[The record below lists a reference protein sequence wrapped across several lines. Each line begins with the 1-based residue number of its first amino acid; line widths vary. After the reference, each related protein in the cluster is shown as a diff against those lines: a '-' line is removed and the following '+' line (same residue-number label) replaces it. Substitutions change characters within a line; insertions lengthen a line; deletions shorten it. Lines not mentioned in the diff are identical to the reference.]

1 MITMTDSADCKRIN
15 ALLDP
20 YLDSELPSDS
30 DIALVESHLDGCA
43 SCMEQAVRLKSAS
56 DAIKSLPPV
65 TMDRDLSE
73 DLSFLERGGDN
84 VVAFEER
91 SRSKQIYAWAG
102 ALAAALVLSLL
113 SYAALNQSSQP
124 IPVVAEQPNLLER
137 SQPENQEPAP
147 VSAPPVV
154 ASAPE
159 RPGAAE
165 VAGTG
170 PVEAPRNPQN
180 RLDDRYTPAPVVAAG
195 HSAEHS
201 ADHSADHSNRAGR
214 EAPPAV
220 AVKTVTCP
228 GDLLSTEA
236 VIAYDGE
243 EDSGFVDLGISTNED
258 GLYAIKL

>member
-1 MITMTDSADCKRIN
+1 MTDSADCKRIN

-20 YLDSELPSDS
+20 YLDSELTSDS

-43 SCMEQAVRLKSAS
+43 SCREQAVRLKSAS

-73 DLSFLERGGDN
+73 DLSFLESGGDN
-84 VVAFEER
+84 VVAFEGKN
-91 SRSKQIYAWAG
+91 RSKQIYAWAG

-147 VSAPPVV
+147 ISAPPVV

-170 PVEAPRNPQN
+170 PVEPPRNPQN
-180 RLDDRYTPAPVVAAG
+180 RLDNRYTPAPVVAA
-195 HSAEHS
+195 
-201 ADHSADHSNRAGR
+201 DHSADLSNRAGR
-214 EAPPAV
+214 EAPPVV
-220 AVKTVTCP
+220 AVKTVACP